1 MFSRLYLNLA
11 SETPITVRENDKP
24 TLAPPGKPGRV
35 NEDVVKAIWLEQ
47 PWGANPV
54 RDVNGKRVEILSPGW
69 LNGGAGPDFRNAV
82 YKIDGGP
89 LLKGDVEIHVR
100 SSDWARHGHHKDPAY
115 DNVGLHVV
123 LYSDVK
129 GVEKLTR
136 SGVPALEI
144 ELAPVC
150 SAAID
155 RIRTQAPLDPSH
167 INFALITG
175 KCAGAL
181 KGLGAD
187 RAMTLLDA
195 AGEGRCDLKSRRY
208 TEAMKRGDGARE
220 LYTGIM
226 ESLGY
231 SAFKPQFTR
240 LARAA
245 TVERLKNML
254 GGVGWRSRRIM
265 LQGVLF
271 GVAGLLPDAS
281 IQKTEP
287 GDETAEY
294 MGKLGEAWSH
304 ASAKFDFKPEIPPGE
319 WRLAGTR
326 PANYPAG
333 RIAGMAC
340 FLAAHIDDDLETL
353 FARALDGMGD
363 GGGPGAVKRGIEKIE
378 KLFET
383 PPAEYMS
390 THYTIGGKKLS
401 RPRSLIGTDRVTVMV
416 VNVIIPYMLARAR
429 RISSASE
436 EEAVRRIY
444 HETPPGQSN
453 SIVGFM
459 ADRLSSEFSKKEL
472 TGKTPRQQGLIQ
484 IYADYCTANGKG
496 CEDCGF
502 LKYIGKL
509 R

>member
-1 MFSRLYLNLA
+1 MFSRLYLDLA
-11 SETPITVRENDKP
+11 AETPITVRENDKP
-24 TLAPPGKPGRV
+24 ILAPPGKPGRV
-35 NEDVVKAIWLEQ
+35 NEDMVKAIWLEQ

-54 RDVNGKRVEILSPGW
+54 RDVNGRRVEILSPGW

-82 YKIDGGP
+82 YKVDGGP
-89 LLKGDVEIHVR
+89 IVKGDVEIHVR
-100 SSDWARHGHHKDPAY
+100 SSDWARHGHQKDPAY
-115 DNVGLHVV
+115 DGVGLHVV
-123 LYSDVK
+123 LYCDVK
-129 GVEKLTR
+129 GVDKFTR
-136 SGVPALEI
+136 SGGVALEI

-155 RIRTQAPLDPSH
+155 RIRTQTPLDPSH
-167 INFALITG
+167 VNFALITG
-175 KCAGAL
+175 KCAAAL

-187 RAMTLLDA
+187 KAMTLIEA

-208 TEAMKRGDGARE
+208 TEAMQRGEGARE

-231 SAFKPQFTR
+231 SAFKAQFAR
-240 LARAA
+240 LAHAA
-245 TVERLKNML
+245 TVERLKEML
-254 GGVGWRSRRIM
+254 DGVSWRSRRIM

-281 IQKTEP
+281 VHKTEP

-294 MGKLGEAWSH
+294 AAKLGEAWSH
-304 ASAKFDFKPEIPPGE
+304 ASVKFDFKPEISPGE
-319 WRLAGTR
+319 WKLAGTR

-333 RIAGMAC
+333 RIAGIAC
-340 FLAAHIDDDLETL
+340 FLSAHIDDDMETL

-363 GGGPGAVKRGIEKIE
+363 GGGTGEVKRGLGKIE
-378 KLFET
+378 NLFDT
-383 PPAEYMS
+383 PPAEYMA
-390 THYTIGGKKLS
+390 THYTIGGKKLAHA
-401 RPRSLIGTDRVTVMV
+401 RKLIGSDRVTVMV

-429 RISSASE
+429 RMLSAVE
-436 EEAVRRIY
+436 EEAIRRIY
-444 HETPPGQSN
+444 HAIPAGQSN
-453 SIVGFM
+453 SVVSFM

-472 TGKTPRQQGLIQ
+472 TRKTPCQQGLIQ
-484 IYADYCTANGKG
+484 IYADYCLANGKG

>member
-1 MFSRLYLNLA
+1 MFSRLYLDLA

-24 TLAPPGKPGRV
+24 ILAPPGKPGRV

-54 RDVNGKRVEILSPGW
+54 RDINGKRVEILSPGW

-82 YKIDGGP
+82 YKVDGGP
-89 LLKGDVEIHVR
+89 IVRGDVEIHVR

-115 DNVGLHVV
+115 DSVGLHVV
-123 LYSDVK
+123 LYCDVK
-129 GVEKLTR
+129 GVDKFTR
-136 SGVPALEI
+136 SGGVALEI

-155 RIRTQAPLDPSH
+155 RIRTQTPLDPAH
-167 INFALITG
+167 VNFALITG
-175 KCAGAL
+175 KCGAAL
-181 KGLGAD
+181 KALGTD
-187 RAMTLLDA
+187 KAMTLLDA

-208 TEAMKRGDGARE
+208 TEAMQRGEGARE
-220 LYTGIM
+220 LYTGVM

-231 SAFKPQFTR
+231 SAFKAQFAR

-245 TVERLKNML
+245 TIERLKDML
-254 GGVGWRSRRIM
+254 DGVSWRSRRIM
-265 LQGVLF
+265 LQGALF
-271 GVAGLLPDAS
+271 GLAGLLPDTS
-281 IQKTEP
+281 IRKSEP
-287 GDETAEY
+287 EDETAEY
-294 MGKLGEAWSH
+294 MAKLGEAWSR
-304 ASAKFDFKPEIPPGE
+304 AAMNYDFKPEILPGE

-340 FLAAHIDDDLETL
+340 FLAAHIDDDMETL
-353 FARALDGMGD
+353 FARALDGMADGD
-363 GGGPGAVKRGIEKIE
+363 SGAVKRGLAKIE
-378 KLFET
+378 NLFET
-383 PPAEYMS
+383 PTAEYMA
-390 THYTIGGKKLS
+390 THYTIGGKKLA
-401 RPRSLIGTDRVTVMV
+401 RPRKLIGPDRVTLMA

-429 RISSASE
+429 RVASAAD
-436 EEAVRRIY
+436 EEAIRRIY
-444 HETPPGQSN
+444 HAIPPKSSN
-453 SIVGFM
+453 SVVNFM
-459 ADRLSSEFSKKEL
+459 ADRLSAEFPKKEL
-472 TGKTPRQQGLIQ
+472 IGTTPRQQGLIQ
-484 IYADYCTANGKG
+484 IYADYCLANGKG